1 MITVQM
7 FLSLKE
13 PPGFAI
19 NNNWR
24 IVEFLLL
31 YVCINKFKHPL
42 LLSYGYVGMRLSAIV
57 QTKNHNLPLLYVTC
71 CSLKEYERNQTLSW
85 SLASRQ
91 FHLQPEN
98 RFIYDMADSVS
109 RHEIWLYSF
118 CIKPSIENLP
128 KSNRISSEDRFVK
141 KCNSPSMLAACLLLH
156 GE

>member
-13 PPGFAI
+13 PPGLAI

-31 YVCINKFKHPL
+31 YVCINKFKQL
-42 LLSYGYVGMRLSAIV
+42 WLCGLSAIV
-57 QTKNHNLPLLYVTC
+57 QTKNHNLPLLYGTC

-85 SLASRQ
+85 SLACRQ

-141 KCNSPSMLAACLLLH
+141 KCNSPARLLLH